1 MNRAP
6 TFAGYTPADH
16 ERIHM
21 GLHVERPADA
31 PTVLRIAITANLV
44 ATNAPTLKRLV
55 LDALTEGRTRIVLEV
70 EHCADCDKRGM
81 ETLLSLTI
89 WVRRKGGALEI
100 TNARDDLR
108 ALFRVHGID
117 ALLNLVPSEGT
128 P

>member
-6 TFAGYTPADH
+6 TFAFTPEQH
-16 ERIHM
+16 ERIQL
-21 GLHVERPADA
+21 GLHVDRPADE

-44 ATNAPTLKRLV
+44 ATNAPVLKRHV
-55 LDALTEGRTRIVLEV
+55 LDGIADGRTRIVLDLAA
-70 EHCADCDKRGM
+70 CADCDKRGM

-89 WVRRKGGALEI
+89 AARRHEGSLEI
-100 TNARDDLR
+100 ANAREDLR

-117 ALLNLVPSEGT
+117 TLLNLVPSEVT